1 MLKKIIVHNY
11 RIFKDLTLELDEEMN
26 IIVGDNETGKSTILE
41 AIGLALTKRI
51 NGWYIENEL
60 SPYFFNVAA
69 VQEYFDKNSQGQN
82 VDLPNIFIELYLNLS
97 PEFSPLKGRNNSS
110 KEDCCGIRLEISFDD
125 EYAQEYEEYLNARKD
140 KEDQTK
146 LIPTEYYKVIWRSF
160 AGNALTA
167 RSIPIG
173 LSSIDATNI
182 RLQSG
187 TDFYLRDFIRTNLDP
202 KERVAL
208 SVAYRNLKESF
219 IGEAS
224 IATINQGLD
233 GSKGDITDKKL
244 AIAIDVSQR
253 TNWEA
258 NLIPHLDDLPFQMI
272 GKGEQYSLKIMLA
285 LSKNADDTNV
295 LLIEEPENHLSFSS
309 MRRLLSR
316 IEEKSNGKQII
327 ITTHSSYV
335 LNKLGLNKL
344 ILLSKEKQ
352 TNLQELPSDTQKYFK
367 KLSGYDTLRLILAK
381 KAILVEGPSDELL
394 VQRAYYNE
402 SGKLPIDDG
411 IDVIN
416 VRGLSFKRFLDIA
429 VLLSLDVVVVTDND
443 GDYQRNI
450 VDKYHDFLQ
459 NDLIKICAS
468 SDDSLETL
476 ETQIVHCNDVGNL
489 NSIFGTSLS
498 TSEEMVNYMK
508 NNKTVC
514 ALELFETKTDFEIP
528 LYLQDAIQ

>member
-82 VDLPNIFIELYLNLS
+82 VDLPNKFIELYLNLS
-97 PEFSPLKGRNNSS
+97 TEFSPLKGRNNSS
-110 KEDCCGIRLEISFDD
+110 NEDCCGIRLEISFDD

-285 LSKNADDTNV
+285 LRKNVVDTNF
-295 LLIEEPENHLSFSS
+295 LLI
-309 MRRLLSR
+309 
-316 IEEKSNGKQII
+316 
-327 ITTHSSYV
+327 
-335 LNKLGLNKL
+335 
-344 ILLSKEKQ
+344 
-352 TNLQELPSDTQKYFK
+352 
-367 KLSGYDTLRLILAK
+367 
-381 KAILVEGPSDELL
+381 
-394 VQRAYYNE
+394 
-402 SGKLPIDDG
+402 
-411 IDVIN
+411 
-416 VRGLSFKRFLDIA
+416 
-429 VLLSLDVVVVTDND
+429 
-443 GDYQRNI
+443 
-450 VDKYHDFLQ
+450 
-459 NDLIKICAS
+459 
-468 SDDSLETL
+468 
-476 ETQIVHCNDVGNL
+476 
-489 NSIFGTSLS
+489 
-498 TSEEMVNYMK
+498 
-508 NNKTVC
+508 
-514 ALELFETKTDFEIP
+514 
-528 LYLQDAIQ
+528 

>member
-1 MLKKIIVHNY
+1 
-11 RIFKDLTLELDEEMN
+11 
-26 IIVGDNETGKSTILE
+26 
-41 AIGLALTKRI
+41 
-51 NGWYIENEL
+51 
-60 SPYFFNVAA
+60 
-69 VQEYFDKNSQGQN
+69 
-82 VDLPNIFIELYLNLS
+82 
-97 PEFSPLKGRNNSS
+97 
-110 KEDCCGIRLEISFDD
+110 
-125 EYAQEYEEYLNARKD
+125 
-140 KEDQTK
+140 
-146 LIPTEYYKVIWRSF
+146 
-160 AGNALTA
+160 
-167 RSIPIG
+167 
-173 LSSIDATNI
+173 
-182 RLQSG
+182 
-187 TDFYLRDFIRTNLDP
+187 
-202 KERVAL
+202 
-208 SVAYRNLKESF
+208 
-219 IGEAS
+219 
-224 IATINQGLD
+224 
-233 GSKGDITDKKL
+233 
-244 AIAIDVSQR
+244 
-253 TNWEA
+253 
-258 NLIPHLDDLPFQMI
+258 
-272 GKGEQYSLKIMLA
+272 
-285 LSKNADDTNV
+285 
-295 LLIEEPENHLSFSS
+295 